1 MNKKTL
7 IIFLSIFLFTGCAS
21 VHIPDFKA
29 YVTLPASGDGY
40 WVQTV
45 STGEGRIPKAT
56 WDVQKKRGIVLFSED
71 WSILRNTVLKNCL
84 MNSCKDTVGMFDSLF
99 STLDSAL
106 KEATPTP

>member
-1 MNKKTL
+1 MKKY
-7 IIFLSIFLFTGCAS
+7 IFLVCLNILSGCAT

-45 STGEGRIPKAT
+45 STGEGRIPKET
-56 WDVQKKRGIVLFSED
+56 WDVQKKRGIILFSED
-71 WSILRNTVLKNCL
+71 WAILRNTVLKNCL

-99 STLDSAL
+99 STLDTAL
-106 KEATPTP
+106 KAATTTPTK